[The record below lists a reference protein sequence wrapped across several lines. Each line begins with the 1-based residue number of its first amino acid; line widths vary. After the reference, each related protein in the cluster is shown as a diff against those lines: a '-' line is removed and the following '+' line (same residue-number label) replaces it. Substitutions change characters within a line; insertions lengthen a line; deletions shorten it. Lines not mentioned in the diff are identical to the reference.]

1 MENGGCYSR
10 VSRSILLA
18 ILFIGAVAVGLF
30 YIRAEL
36 QSFFM
41 TRPSINAIILS
52 LGLLGIGISIFQ
64 MVRLLVQA
72 RQLDTFAE
80 TMESDSPEPIA
91 RLLEFADGGLV
102 KGRFARVSA
111 LAGHGRLSM
120 EAVGMMSD
128 SDLVSEEARGAFV
141 RYVLGVMIFLGLI
154 GTFWGVLITVQGV
167 QRVLQALEPGKMDD
181 AIAFVTQLKDSMGG
195 MLGGLSTAFSTSLFG
210 LAGSVILGFVDL
222 QTRKARAQVLSDL
235 DRFVVSVLVPKLM
248 SAVPTAVS
256 QRDVHA
262 GIVIPSENESGALYH
277 LASQETLG
285 ENLRRLTD
293 VIIRQSTTD
302 ERITGSIVEVKALL
316 ESMAEL
322 EEKDRETAQ
331 AAAAMSHSLLER
343 IDSLNRNMERLIKE
357 VRITREAS
365 DDLSK
370 TLLDRLK
377 LEGEITNKT
386 LSLGFSDLSRQLGA
400 SKTKRGGPEGGGG

>member
-10 VSRSILLA
+10 VIRSVLLV
-18 ILFIGAVAVGLF
+18 ILFIAAIAVGLF

-52 LGLLGIGISIFQ
+52 LGLLGIGISLFQ

-72 RQLDTFAE
+72 GQLDWFAE
-80 TMESDSPEPIA
+80 RIDSDHPEPVSK
-91 RLLEFADGGLV
+91 LLESAAGGLV
-102 KGRFARVSA
+102 KGRFARVA
-111 LAGHGRLSM
+111 GLASHGRLSM
-120 EAVGMMSD
+120 EAVGMISD
-128 SDLVSEEARGAFV
+128 SDLTSEESRGAFV

-167 QRVLQALEPGKMDD
+167 QRVLETMEPAKMDD
-181 AIAFVTQLKDSMGG
+181 AIAFVTQLKTSMGG

-222 QTRKARAQVLSDL
+222 QTRKARALVLSDL
-235 DRFVVSVLVPKLM
+235 DRFVLSALVPNLM
-248 SAVPTAVS
+248 AAAAPKQIQTGV
-256 QRDVHA
+256 
-262 GIVIPSENESGALYH
+262 VIPSEDKSGALYH

-293 VIIRQSTTD
+293 VIIRQSATD
-302 ERITGSIVEVKALL
+302 ERITGSIMEIKALL

-322 EEKDRETAQ
+322 EVRDGETAQ
-331 AAAAMSHSLLER
+331 AEAAMSHSLLER
-343 IDSLNRNMERLIKE
+343 IDSVNRNMERLIKE

-370 TLLDRLK
+370 TLLDRMK

-400 SKTKRGGPEGGGG
+400 FKTKRGGPEGGGG

>member
-10 VSRSILLA
+10 VIRSVLLV
-18 ILFIGAVAVGLF
+18 ILFIGAIAVGLF

-36 QSFFM
+36 LSFFM
-41 TRPSINAIILS
+41 TRPSINTIILS
-52 LGLLGIGISIFQ
+52 LGLLGIGISLFQ
-64 MVRLLVQA
+64 MFGLLGQAHRL
-72 RQLDTFAE
+72 DEFAE
-80 TMESDSPEPIA
+80 KIDSDNPEPIPQ
-91 RLLEFADGGLV
+91 LLQSADGGLV
-102 KGRFARVSA
+102 EGRFARIAS

-120 EAVGMMSD
+120 EAVGLISD
-128 SDLVSEEARGAFV
+128 SDLTSEEARGAFV

-167 QRVLQALEPGKMDD
+167 QKVLAALEPEKMDD
-181 AIAFVTQLKDSMGG
+181 AIAFVTQLKTSMGG
-195 MLGGLSTAFSTSLFG
+195 LLGGLSTAFSTSLFG

-235 DRFVVSVLVPKLM
+235 DRFVVSVLVPNLLG
-248 SAVPTAVS
+248 VVQT
-256 QRDVHA
+256 REVHA
-262 GIVIPSENESGALYH
+262 GFVMPSEDKSGALYH

-302 ERITGSIVEVKALL
+302 ERITASIMEIKALL

-322 EEKDRETAQ
+322 ETKDRELAQ
-331 AAAAMSHSLLER
+331 TDAAMSHSLLER
-343 IDSLNRNMERLIKE
+343 IDSVNRNMERLIKE
-357 VRITREAS
+357 VRINRESS
-365 DDLSK
+365 DDLGK
-370 TLLDRLK
+370 NLLDRMK

-386 LSLGFSDLSRQLGA
+386 LSIGFSDLSRRLDGL
-400 SKTKRGGPEGGGG
+400 KTKRGDPEGGSR